1 MAFIALLSDLGD
13 NDTGVAR
20 VKSTLLQQMPDATLI
35 DVTHN
40 IQPYYVPQAS
50 YHLASCLKDF
60 PTGTSFIVLFD
71 IYYSAQPK
79 LILSEVEGRFVYA
92 PDNGTIPHAFPNI
105 ADTRLI
111 YEPAIGDNIVSWA
124 GNISSCILDVASNN
138 NTIAHLPL
146 HTTPNAPLH
155 LNPVVTPNGIEAHVI
170 HIDRFENVVL
180 NIRKHDFEAA
190 AQGRRFSINVLREE
204 PITEIS
210 DQYNSVG
217 HGIKLCRFNSAGY
230 MEIAINNG
238 KAASLFGLRIMHGS
252 QHLMYSSVKIK
263 FE

>member
-13 NDTGVAR
+13 NDTGVAK
-20 VKSTLLQQMPDATLI
+20 VKSGLLQQIPGAILV
-35 DVTHN
+35 DVSHN
-40 IQPYYVPQAS
+40 IQPYYVPQAA
-50 YHLASCLKDF
+50 YQLASSINHF
-60 PTGTSFIVLFD
+60 PTGSSIIVLFN
-71 IYYSAQPK
+71 IYYDANPQ
-79 LILSEVEGRFVYA
+79 LVLAEVNGRYIYA
-92 PDNGTIPHAFPNI
+92 PDNGTLPLALPDITE
-105 ADTRLI
+105 TRLVF
-111 YEPAIGDNIVSWA
+111 EPSVGNNIGNWVTAIANCIVSIA
-124 GNISSCILDVASNN
+124 NNGNME
-138 NTIAHLPL
+138 HLPV
-146 HTTPNAPLH
+146 HTIKNAPLH
-155 LNPVVTPNGIEAHVI
+155 LKPVINSDEIEAHVI

-180 NIRKHDFEAA
+180 NLRRQDFESA

-252 QHLMYSSVKIK
+252 QHLMYSSIKIK